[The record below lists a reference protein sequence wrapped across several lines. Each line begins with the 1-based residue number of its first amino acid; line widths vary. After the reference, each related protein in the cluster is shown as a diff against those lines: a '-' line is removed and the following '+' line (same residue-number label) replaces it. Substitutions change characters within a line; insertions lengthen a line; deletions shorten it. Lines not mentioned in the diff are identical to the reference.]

1 MADYGNGSRFERR
14 PGFARGL
21 QALLSGVT
29 VGQQQNFDNQ
39 MKQQEVAGRQ
49 QYYDAYAQNADAKT
63 DPMSWV
69 SNLQGMVGP
78 GGMRVKS
85 IGPNGPTFEPDTP
98 PEMTAGQRL
107 AKDKATTAI
116 FSMME
121 NNKVKKDQ
129 LTEAEGLIDNVP
141 QGLPG
146 KVQLEAMKMFD
157 PKNPAL
163 GDWQKIKAVATDA
176 QLMNTAKTKGAISD
190 QEMEL
195 FATAA
200 GNDDLMSAPRLKPI
214 LKKLRNFI
222 DAEEKSSMQ
231 AFKKL
236 YGEDPMSW
244 FQGQEQF
251 DPMTG
256 QAVGAPQTQIQGLPG
271 ASTPIPEFASED
283 EALASGHKGDAIVA
297 GKRARID

>member
-29 VGQQQNFDNQ
+29 AGQQQNFENQ
-39 MKQQEVAGRQ
+39 MKQQEVEGRQ
-49 QYYDAYAQNADAKT
+49 KYYDAYAQNADAKT

-190 QEMEL
+190 KEMEL

-244 FQGQEQF
+244 FEGQ
-251 DPMTG
+251 P
-256 QAVGAPQTQIQGLPG
+256 QAE
-271 ASTPIPEFASED
+271 ASTTSSDTID
-283 EALASGHKGDAIVA
+283 EEARQAIANGADPKAVA
-297 GKRARID
+297 ARVAQLRGQ